1 MSGRGT
7 ISDAT
12 TLRLWVHAGG
22 RCEYH
27 ACNHYL
33 LEDELTGYP
42 LNLAERAHIVGATD
56 APGSPRGD
64 HPLPTSNRNEADNLM
79 LLCRD
84 HHRVIDRLLREHGV
98 DGLRR
103 MKLEHEDRI
112 RLLTGLH
119 EDAAT
124 VVVRAIGGIRDAPVD
139 IPREA
144 VLAAVVADGHFPRFP
159 LAMAGEDL
167 EVDLRVL
174 PAEGE
179 RGYWEAGERIIAPRA
194 ARIRDAQQP
203 IRHLSVF
210 ALTRIPFLVALGF
223 HLDDKIPTTVYG
235 RRRDGTGDAGWGF
248 DPDAQPVE
256 FDVRRIAGPAGGPHV
271 AVAVSIT
278 APIGDDVV
286 AIAGDGFAVY
296 ELAPRGLPQGRD
308 LLAARTSLD
317 RFADAYHRLLGRIEA
332 DHAECE
338 VVDLYAAV
346 PAPGAVQLG
355 RGVMRDAQPP
365 CCGCTIV
372 TSEAGGSLRLRF
384 DDLRRNSVL
393 RAPMRR

>member
-1 MSGRGT
+1 MTGRAT

-12 TLRLWVHAGG
+12 TLRLWVRAGG

-27 ACNHYL
+27 ACNRYL
-33 LEDELTGYP
+33 LEDELTGYS
-42 LNLAERAHIVGATD
+42 LNLADRAHIVGATE

-64 HPLPTSNRNEADNLM
+64 HPLPVSDRGEVDNLM

-103 MKLEHEDRI
+103 MKRDHQDRI
-112 RLLTGLH
+112 RLLTGLQ

-139 IPREA
+139 VPRSA

-167 EVDLRVL
+167 EIDLRVL

-179 RGYWEAGERIIAPRA
+179 PGYWESGERVIAARA

-203 IRHLSVF
+203 IRHLSIF

-248 DPDAQPVE
+248 DPDARPVE
-256 FDVRRIAGPAGGPHV
+256 FDVRHIAGPANATNV
-271 AVAVSIT
+271 AIAVSIT
-278 APIGDDVV
+278 APIGNDV
-286 AIAGDGFAVY
+286 AAAAGAASTVY
-296 ELAPRGLPQGRD
+296 ELAPRGLPHGRD
-308 LLAARTSLD
+308 LLAGRISLD

-332 DHAECE
+332 DHCDCE

-346 PAPGAVQLG
+346 PAAGAVQLG
-355 RGVMRDAQPP
+355 RGIMRDAQPMLRVHDRD
-365 CCGCTIV
+365 I
-372 TSEAGGSLRLRF
+372 GGRWVAALT
-384 DDLRRNSVL
+384 LRRS
-393 RAPMRR
+393 RT

>member
-1 MSGRGT
+1 MSGRAT

-12 TLRLWVHAGG
+12 TLRLWVQAGG

-27 ACNHYL
+27 ACNRYL

-42 LNLAERAHIVGATD
+42 LNLAERAHIIGATE

-64 HPLPTSNRNEADNLM
+64 DPLPVSDRSDVDNLM

-84 HHRVIDRLLREHGV
+84 HHRVIDRLLREHGI

-103 MKLEHEDRI
+103 MKRDHEDRI
-112 RLLTGLH
+112 RLLTGLQ

-139 IPREA
+139 VPRAA

-167 EVDLRVL
+167 EIDLRVL
-174 PAEGE
+174 PAEDE
-179 RGYWEAGERIIAPRA
+179 PGYWEAGERIIAARA

-203 IRHLSVF
+203 IRHLSIF

-256 FDVRRIAGPAGGPHV
+256 FDVRHIAGPAGAPHV

-278 APIGDDVV
+278 NDV
-286 AIAGDGFAVY
+286 AAAAGDASTVY
-296 ELAPRGLPQGRD
+296 ELAPRGLPHGRV

-332 DHAECE
+332 DHADCE
-338 VVDLYAAV
+338 VVELYAAV
-346 PAPGAVQLG
+346 PAAGAVQLG
-355 RGVMRDAQPP
+355 RGIMRDAQPMLRVHDRD
-365 CCGCTIV
+365 I
-372 TSEAGGSLRLRF
+372 GGRWVAALT
-384 DDLRRNSVL
+384 LRRS
-393 RAPMRR
+393 PT